1 MSDQHSESVRSE
13 TVKPWK
19 PLLSTALLILIAILL
34 YPVRRAVAGAVMSFA
49 SYLVWTVNVMG
60 VVIPQQ
66 ILWAFL
72 LLSLIHI

>member
-1 MSDQHSESVRSE
+1 MSDKHSESVRST

-19 PLLSTALLILIAILL
+19 PLLSTVLLILIAILL

-66 ILWAFL
+66 LLWAF
-72 LLSLIHI
+72 